1 MSHDLAANQ
10 LNVTA
15 PSPPLRA
22 VTFDLDGLMFN
33 TEELYQEVG
42 GIILQ
47 RRGKAICG
55 ELLDQMMGRKSLV
68 ALGVMIDW
76 HQLED
81 TPEQLAAECAEIFV
95 DLLPA
100 RLAPMPGLLD
110 LLAALEA
117 AGVPKAIATSSGRAF
132 VSRTLELFQLEP
144 RFAFVLTAED
154 IEHGKPAPDVY
165 LLAAERHG
173 VAPSE
178 MMVLEDSQIGCQ
190 AAVAAGAY
198 AVAVPHGQSL
208 EHKFR
213 GVKFAA
219 TSLADER
226 IYAALGLGKH

>member
-1 MSHDLAANQ
+1 
-10 LNVTA
+10 
-15 PSPPLRA
+15 
-22 VTFDLDGLMFN
+22 
-33 TEELYQEVG
+33 
-42 GIILQ
+42 
-47 RRGKAICG
+47 
-55 ELLDQMMGRKSLV
+55 MGRKSHV
-68 ALGVMIDW
+68 ALQLMIDW
-76 HQLED
+76 HQLDD
-81 TPEQLAAECAEIFV
+81 TPEQLAAESAEIFV

-117 AGVPKAIATSSGRAF
+117 AGIPKAHRHQQRPRRSSSASSASF
-132 VSRTLELFQLEP
+132 DFEP

-173 VAPSE
+173 VAPAE

-198 AVAVPHGQSL
+198 TVAVPHGQSTA
-208 EHKFR
+208 HQFP

-219 TSLADER
+219 EHAGRRADLCG
-226 IYAALGLGKH
+226 AG